1 MVLKPIPL
9 FGLGVSGKSVDVS
22 AQERLNLYCELQ
34 TDPETNTLAIYGT
47 PGLVSVANY
56 GSYPARGAYAMGD
69 FRYFVFGNALWKEAN
84 DGTKTNLG
92 ALVTSTG
99 FVSMVDNGTQIM
111 IVDGTSG
118 YIYNTVTLA
127 FVEITDPNFLG
138 GNTVTFMNGYFI
150 VSVPNSGKFQI
161 SALYDGLAWDALD
174 FATAES
180 NPDDLVRVIANNG
193 QLLLLGDLVT
203 EFWGDSGAADF
214 PFARVGGSAIEW
226 GLAARWSLAKFDNS
240 LIFLRKN
247 RMGAVQVCTLNGYNA
262 TPVSTPELDYILGNY
277 AAVSDATAFSY
288 MISGHPFYQ
297 INFPTANASWLYDGQ
312 SNSWSKLQ
320 SGTGRHRADIQ
331 IQYLTG
337 FYVTDYEN
345 GFVYRLDQSVYTDN
359 GTPIIRELICRHQP
373 TGDYSKFGQLWL
385 EFESGVGLV
394 SGQGTAPQVM
404 MQISRD
410 GGHTWGAELWR
421 TMGRMG
427 MYRARAIWNGLGRAR
442 TWTFK
447 FRISDPVRVALVSAW
462 GKYGL

>member
-1 MVLKPIPL
+1 MLKPVPL
-9 FGLGVSGKSVDVS
+9 FGLGVSGKSVNVN

-34 TDPETNTLAIYGT
+34 TDPENNTLAIYGT

-56 GSYPARGAYAMGD
+56 GAYPARGAYAMGD

-92 ALVTSTG
+92 SLVTSTG

-118 YIYNTVTLA
+118 YIYNTITLA
-127 FVEITDPNFLG
+127 FATITDVDFLG
-138 GNTVTFMNGYFI
+138 GNTVTFQNGYFI
-150 VSVPNSGKFQI
+150 VSVPSSGKFQI
-161 SALYDGLAWDALD
+161 SALYDGLTWDALD

-180 NPDDLVRVIANNG
+180 NPDNLVRVISNNG
-193 QLLLLGDLVT
+193 QLLLFGDLST
-203 EFWGDSGAADF
+203 EFWGDSGAVDF
-214 PFARVGGSAIEW
+214 PFARIGGSAIEW

-247 RMGAVQVCTLNGYNA
+247 RMGAVQVCTLSGYNA
-262 TPVSTPELDYILGNY
+262 APVSTPELDFILGNY
-277 AAVSDATAFSY
+277 SAVSDATAFAY

-345 GFVYRLDQSVYTDN
+345 GFVYRLDQTCFTDN
-359 GTPIIRELICRHQP
+359 GMPIVRELICRHQP
-373 TGDYSKFGQLWL
+373 TGDRSKFSQLWL
-385 EFESGVGLV
+385 ELETGVGLV
-394 SGQGTAPQVM
+394 SGQGSDPKVM
-404 MQISRD
+404 MQISKD
-410 GGHTWGAELWR
+410 GGHTWGSENWA
-421 TMGRMG
+421 TMGKIG
-427 MYRARAIWNGLGRAR
+427 MYRARALWNRLGQSRD
-442 TWTFK
+442 WLFK
-447 FRISDPVRVALVSAW
+447 FRISDPVKVALVSAW